1 VNYLGRGAKEREKNK
16 EKEEKMIRERREE
29 TGGIVEEDLGSF
41 VLGVAFLGGVCVFFC
56 WM

>member
-16 EKEEKMIRERREE
+16 EKEKMIRERREE